1 MTTQDNKETKGTII
15 QCDLVTK
22 EQEDLINGLEETLEK
37 LNNIFFDTFDKV
49 SKTLHLTENKPYEVI
64 KMVFYA
70 DRIRD
75 FLRSYRGVQCAMDFT
90 REDVDKVCEHHNISV
105 DSMALRVMMNSVSDS
120 LEGKSEEEIK
130 NIVSEAVAKA
140 YANTEH

>member
-22 EQEDLINGLEETLEK
+22 EQEELINGLEETLEK
-37 LNNIFFDTFDKV
+37 LNDIFFDTFEKT
-49 SKTLHLTENKPYEVI
+49 SKTLHLMDSKPYETI

-75 FLRSYRGVQCAMDFT
+75 FLRSYRGVQCAMNFT
-90 REDVDKVCEHHNISV
+90 KEDVDEVCEHHKISV
-105 DSMALRVMMNSVSDS
+105 DGMALRVMMNSVSDS
-120 LEGKSEEEIK
+120 LEGKSKEEIK
-130 NIVSEAVAKA
+130 NIVSEAVAKVFDMK
-140 YANTEH
+140 H